1 MDELITV
8 ESLMVPLEEY
18 ATVSEEAT
26 LFEAIVALEDAQE
39 EQDRT
44 HRHYLHRAVLVY
56 DKDHKICGKISQL
69 DVIRALE
76 PKYQE
81 LGDSRSMA
89 RAGLSP
95 EFIRS
100 MLESFSLCD
109 TSLTEMCSKGAKI
122 IVKNF
127 MYTPGRDEH
136 VEADASLC
144 EAIHQFVIG
153 QHQSLLVVRD
163 GTIVGILR
171 LTDVFM
177 KVFEIMKQCE
187 IA

>member
-8 ESLMVPLEEY
+8 EELMVPLEEY
-18 ATVSEEAT
+18 ATVSEDAT
-26 LFEAIVALEDAQE
+26 LFEAIVALEKAQE
-39 EQDRT
+39 LQDRSR
-44 HRHYLHRAVLVY
+44 HHYLHRAVLVY
-56 DKDHKICGKISQL
+56 GQNDKITGKISQL

-127 MYTPGRDEH
+127 MNTPGRDEH
-136 VEADASLC
+136 VEAEASLC

-153 QHQSLLVVRD
+153 QHQSLLVVRED
-163 GTIVGILR
+163 EIVGILR

-177 KVFEIMKQCE
+177 TVFGIMKQCS
-187 IA
+187 IG